1 MSTYLYGA
9 FDCNW
14 IKWRRWW
21 CPISRSKV
29 NYISVKKN
37 IQSHVLEVVQ
47 AIYYLLFSK
56 AAVNVNSDH
65 GHRIVFDICYILNCN
80 LWLKPTSN
88 EEAYIVW
95 LNAFKNVFDHCSGIE
110 VFTVFTVD
118 DVTEGFLTITSY
130 TYRYFDIPNIKPVE
144 FWSKML
150 DLHKDNMS
158 MKAVLLVVELC
169 FGAPIPNAT
178 LKRLSA
184 IRIW

>member
-1 MSTYLYGA
+1 M
-9 FDCNW
+9 
-14 IKWRRWW
+14 
-21 CPISRSKV
+21 
-29 NYISVKKN
+29 
-37 IQSHVLEVVQ
+37 VQ

-184 IRIW
+184 IRICKNYCSKHIK